1 VCVGGTIKF
10 TFTFACTN
18 TGAEFSFSFSFS
30 FSCQLSQPQFHFDA
44 QKYATKFLLF
54 PTYQTEAGSVLYV
67 CGCSKRG
74 VGVTLNGF
82 STRHA
87 YIYMLM
93 TSLQPLKRVSMWNY
107 SFNYRTKRECIWY
120 QSKTEATRSSKTL
133 SSCNLSDGNG
143 KMGRKEHK
151 DTVAV

>member
-1 VCVGGTIKF
+1 MYEYRSRVFLFVFIFIFVPAVTAAISFRRSEVCNEIF
-10 TFTFACTN
+10 TF
-18 TGAEFSFSFSFS
+18 SH
-30 FSCQLSQPQFHFDA
+30 LSNRSRLRFIC
-44 QKYATKFLLF
+44 
-54 PTYQTEAGSVLYV
+54 V

-93 TSLQPLKRVSMWNY
+93 TSLQPLERVSMWNY